1 MNVCDILTADH
12 ANGPGMRVSVF
23 VSGCRNHCA
32 GCFNPET
39 WDFSYGKEYTPFM
52 TQAIMNELKKPEYQ
66 GLTILGGEPFE
77 PENQHGLID
86 LIRSVKQELPK
97 KDIWMYTGY
106 SYEELLP
113 EGIRHTDVTDE
124 ILDAID
130 VLVDGPFIKSLRDES
145 LLFRGS
151 SNQRLIDVPASLRTG
166 KTVLFQPDV

>member
-12 ANGPGMRVSVF
+12 ANGPGMRISVF

-52 TQAIMNELKKPEYQ
+52 TRAIINELKKPEYQ

-77 PENQHGLID
+77 PENQQGLID
-86 LIRSVKQELPK
+86 LIRSVKQELPG

-106 SYEELLP
+106 SYEDLLP
-113 EGIRHTDVTDE
+113 GGIRHYDVTDE
-124 ILDAID
+124 IMNAID
-130 VLVDGPFIKSLRDES
+130 VLVDGRFLLGEKDITLR
-145 LLFRGS
+145 FRGS
-151 SNQRLIDVPASLRTG
+151 KNQRLIDMKRTRQEG
-166 KTVLFQPDV
+166 QVVLWT

>member
-12 ANGPGMRVSVF
+12 ANGPGMRISVF

-52 TQAIMNELKKPEYQ
+52 TRAIINELKKPEYQ

-77 PENQHGLID
+77 PENQQGLID
-86 LIRSVKQELPK
+86 LIRRVKQELPG

-106 SYEELLP
+106 SYEDLLP
-113 EGIRHTDVTDE
+113 GGIRHYDVTDE
-124 ILDAID
+124 IMNAID
-130 VLVDGPFIKSLRDES
+130 VLVDGRFLLGEKDITLR
-145 LLFRGS
+145 FRGS
-151 SNQRLIDVPASLRTG
+151 RNQRLIDMKRTRQEG
-166 KTVLFQPDV
+166 QVVLWT

>member
-12 ANGPGMRVSVF
+12 ANGPGMRISVF

-52 TQAIMNELKKPEYQ
+52 TRAIINELKKPEYQ

-77 PENQHGLID
+77 PENQQGLID
-86 LIRSVKQELPK
+86 LIRSVKQELPG

-106 SYEELLP
+106 SYEDLLP
-113 EGIRHTDVTDE
+113 GGIRHYDVTDE
-124 ILDAID
+124 IMDALD
-130 VLVDGPFIKSLRDES
+130 VLVDGRFLLGEKDITLR
-145 LLFRGS
+145 FRGS
-151 SNQRLIDVPASLRTG
+151 RNQRLIDMKRTQQEG
-166 KTVLFQPDV
+166 QVVLWT

>member
-12 ANGPGMRVSVF
+12 ANGPGMRISVF

-52 TQAIMNELKKPEYQ
+52 TRAIINELKKPEYQ

-77 PENQHGLID
+77 PENQQGLID
-86 LIRSVKQELPK
+86 LIRRVKQELPG

-106 SYEELLP
+106 SYEDLLP
-113 EGIRHTDVTDE
+113 GGIRHYDATDE
-124 ILDAID
+124 IMNAID
-130 VLVDGPFIKSLRDES
+130 VLVDGRFLLGEKNITLR
-145 LLFRGS
+145 FRGS
-151 SNQRLIDVPASLRTG
+151 RNQRLIDMKRTRQEG
-166 KTVLFQPDV
+166 QVVLWT

>member
-12 ANGPGMRVSVF
+12 ANGPGMRISVF

-52 TQAIMNELKKPEYQ
+52 TRAIINELKKPEYQ

-77 PENQHGLID
+77 PENQQGLID
-86 LIRSVKQELPK
+86 LIRSVKQELPG

-106 SYEELLP
+106 SYEDLLP
-113 EGIRHTDVTDE
+113 GGIRHYDVTDE
-124 ILDAID
+124 IMNAID
-130 VLVDGPFIKSLRDES
+130 VLVDGRFLLGEKDITLR
-145 LLFRGS
+145 FRGS
-151 SNQRLIDVPASLRTG
+151 RNQRLIDMKRTRQEG
-166 KTVLFQPDV
+166 QVVLWT

>member
-12 ANGPGMRVSVF
+12 ANGPGMRISVF

-52 TQAIMNELKKPEYQ
+52 TRAIINELKKPEYQ

-77 PENQHGLID
+77 PENQQGLID
-86 LIRSVKQELPK
+86 LIRSVKQELPG

-106 SYEELLP
+106 SYEDLLP
-113 EGIRHTDVTDE
+113 GGIRHYDVTDE
-124 ILDAID
+124 IMDALD
-130 VLVDGPFIKSLRDES
+130 VLVDGRFLLGEKDITLR
-145 LLFRGS
+145 FRGS
-151 SNQRLIDVPASLRTG
+151 RNQRLIDMKRTRQEG
-166 KTVLFQPDV
+166 QVVLWT

>member
-52 TQAIMNELKKPEYQ
+52 TQAIINELKKPEYQ

-77 PENQHGLID
+77 PENQQGLID
-86 LIRSVKQELPK
+86 LIRRVKQELPG

-106 SYEELLP
+106 SYEDLLP
-113 EGIRHTDVTDE
+113 GGIRHYDVTDE
-124 ILDAID
+124 IMNAID
-130 VLVDGPFIKSLRDES
+130 VLVDGRFLLGEKDITLR
-145 LLFRGS
+145 FRGS
-151 SNQRLIDVPASLRTG
+151 RNQRLIDMKRTRQEG
-166 KTVLFQPDV
+166 QVVLWT

>member
-12 ANGPGMRVSVF
+12 ANGPGMRISVF

-52 TQAIMNELKKPEYQ
+52 TRAIINELKKPEYQ

-77 PENQHGLID
+77 PENQQGLID
-86 LIRSVKQELPK
+86 LIRRVKQELPG

-106 SYEELLP
+106 SYEDLLP
-113 EGIRHTDVTDE
+113 GGIRHYDATDE
-124 ILDAID
+124 IMNAID
-130 VLVDGPFIKSLRDES
+130 VLVDGRFLLGEKDITLR
-145 LLFRGS
+145 FRGS
-151 SNQRLIDVPASLRTG
+151 RNQRLIDMKRTRQEG
-166 KTVLFQPDV
+166 QVVLWT

>member
-12 ANGPGMRVSVF
+12 ANGPGMRISVF

-52 TQAIMNELKKPEYQ
+52 TRAIINELKKPEYQ

-77 PENQHGLID
+77 PENQQGLID
-86 LIRSVKQELPK
+86 LIRSVKQELPE

-106 SYEELLP
+106 SYEDLLP
-113 EGIRHTDVTDE
+113 GGIRHYDVTDE
-124 ILDAID
+124 IMNAID
-130 VLVDGPFIKSLRDES
+130 VLVDGRFLLGEKDITLR
-145 LLFRGS
+145 FRGS
-151 SNQRLIDVPASLRTG
+151 RNQRLIDMKRTRQEG
-166 KTVLFQPDV
+166 QVVLWT